1 MKENKRKTSAGAGT
15 PTEAI
20 DGAAC
25 DGTTVSFYQF
35 TTGAERRQGLVEAV
49 LAHGA
54 ENAISTAEL
63 VKICGFTSTRELQ
76 KQIETERLH
85 GALILSR
92 SGNAG
97 GYFLP
102 TEGETGRREIAD
114 YIGTL
119 RARALNTLRTLKT
132 ASEALNTVEDQEVF
146 F

>member
-1 MKENKRKTSAGAGT
+1 MKSMEKAPVGAGT
-15 PTEAI
+15 PTKAM
-20 DGAAC
+20 DTAAC

-35 TTGAERRQGLVEAV
+35 TTGAEHRQGLVEAV

-76 KQIETERLH
+76 EQIEAERLH

-92 SGNAG
+92 SGTAG

-102 TEGETGRREIAD
+102 TEGEAGRREIAD

-132 ASEALNTVEDQEVF
+132 ASEALNTVDGQEAIF
-146 F
+146 